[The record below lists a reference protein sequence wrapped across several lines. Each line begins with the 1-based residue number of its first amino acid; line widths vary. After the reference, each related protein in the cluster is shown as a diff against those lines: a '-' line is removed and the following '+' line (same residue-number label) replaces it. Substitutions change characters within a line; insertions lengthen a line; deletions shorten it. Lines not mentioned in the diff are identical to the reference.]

1 MPREG
6 PVRNLGIMSKKSAD
20 LLRRIAEIDATIAD
34 LIEDGVP
41 ASSPRVRALRAKKAV
56 LENQDTASSK
66 AIPVTGPT
74 SRERHKNAGPGRIRP
89 VAPVA
94 DLLAEK
100 ATIPQE
106 SKAARR
112 KHRRAIED
120 ALWVVNALRR
130 IGLPRSITEADVMLK
145 EIQSEIAEHADG
157 KEPYPQKLRTTHS
170 NRRRAVREVR
180 KALKW
185 RRRSAPVEPADLAE
199 VLYAWTLRE
208 VNRRRGMPADAVG
221 VVGMIQVRS
230 GGAPSLGKRN

>member
-1 MPREG
+1 MP
-6 PVRNLGIMSKKSAD
+6 KQSAD
-20 LLRRIAEIDATIAD
+20 AVRKIAEIDASIEE

-41 ASSPRVRALRAKKAV
+41 ESSSRVRALRAKKAV
-56 LENQDTASSK
+56 LENQDAASPK
-66 AIPVTGPT
+66 ANPATGPT
-74 SRERHKNAGPGRIRP
+74 SRKRQKNAGPGRIKP

-100 ATIPQE
+100 ATVPQE

-130 IGLPRSITEADVMLK
+130 IGLPRTIKEADVMLK

-157 KEPYPQKLRTTHS
+157 KKTYPQKLRTTHS

-199 VLYAWTLRE
+199 VLYAWALRE

-230 GGAPSLGKRN
+230 GGAPSLGKRK